1 MVRAI
6 ETAIHILG
14 SHPEKSS
21 FKLLLD
27 PTLKEFMNTA
37 CDVPLHPS
45 ELKQKVNDL
54 SEKHKI
60 EIDASDKRLENDAW
74 MLEFLTNTKFK
85 NRIAERIEDTN
96 LFDAL
101 MDDFRQ
107 FGPGENDHDLYQRT

>member
-1 MVRAI
+1 
-6 ETAIHILG
+6 
-14 SHPEKSS
+14 
-21 FKLLLD
+21 
-27 PTLKEFMNTA
+27 
-37 CDVPLHPS
+37 
-45 ELKQKVNDL
+45 
-54 SEKHKI
+54 
-60 EIDASDKRLENDAW
+60 